1 MAEYKVPQDVE
12 AEDKILGPFSFRQ
25 FIYLIIALGLVG
37 VAYLLFM
44 LFPLLVLI
52 PVPFIL
58 LFVALALPL
67 RKEQP
72 MEAYLGSV
80 VRFYLRPRKRIWT
93 AGQRNNKI
101 IITAPKIVE
110 DSRTRNISGEE
121 ATNRLSFLADIVDS
135 GGRSIKDNI
144 TSSNMR
150 DDLVAEAESTADI
163 FENNRFDMINV
174 AMKKDESARHEELIR
189 EMRAAIDNNNSL
201 APTSNNKTITHN
213 FITPVKPTISVPSI
227 PTVQQIVA
235 PMSTPAPM
243 APIVTQPAQAPAP
256 MQVPASAVI
265 ESLLQTP
272 PQPPQSVQPTSMRP
286 PVKTIHD
293 SAVVVKPNTPD
304 IPAKETAHT
313 QSMKNLAE
321 NKDYSIET
329 IAKEAKRI
337 KGKEEGEVF
346 IALH

>member
-1 MAEYKVPQDVE
+1 
-12 AEDKILGPFSFRQ
+12 
-25 FIYLIIALGLVG
+25 
-37 VAYLLFM
+37 
-44 LFPLLVLI
+44 
-52 PVPFIL
+52 
-58 LFVALALPL
+58 
-67 RKEQP
+67 
-72 MEAYLGSV
+72 
-80 VRFYLRPRKRIWT
+80 
-93 AGQRNNKI
+93 
-101 IITAPKIVE
+101 
-110 DSRTRNISGEE
+110 
-121 ATNRLSFLADIVDS
+121 
-135 GGRSIKDNI
+135 
-144 TSSNMR
+144 
-150 DDLVAEAESTADI
+150 
-163 FENNRFDMINV
+163 
-174 AMKKDESARHEELIR
+174 
-189 EMRAAIDNNNSL
+189 
-201 APTSNNKTITHN
+201 
-213 FITPVKPTISVPSI
+213 
-227 PTVQQIVA
+227 
-235 PMSTPAPM
+235 MSTPAPM